1 MKTDVI
7 QSRVCPVCGSAHK
20 DLVFP
25 IEFKL
30 FDGHPM
36 DGGYNLVQCNA
47 CGFVYADIAI
57 TQDDLDLYYAELSKY
72 EDKTISTGGG
82 FTQNDK
88 NRLVDTAR
96 FIGEQIAN
104 KELKVLDLGCAN
116 GGLLQEL
123 KNIGFNNLTGV
134 DPSAVCVDITRKEV
148 GCDCFHYSL
157 FDIPENFG
165 KYDIIVSTH
174 VLEHLLNVR
183 EAVAVMEKL
192 LNPRGYIYI
201 ECPNAE
207 HYRDVIHAPLQEFN
221 AEHINHFTE
230 VAFRNLMGRFGFQA
244 LVTADKIFKIASD
257 QDYHA
262 VYGLFQKQEQV
273 ENVVVFDQ
281 GVRVAIEDYIHHSNE
296 IMSHVSATLEGL
308 PTDKPIALFG
318 VGQFSFKL
326 LKTEVFKK
334 NEHILLFDNGIAAI
348 GKKVNG
354 VTILPG
360 KDMVDA
366 YKRQSF
372 SIVISSLIH
381 EMPIRQGIEKRF
393 AEAGLDAP
401 QIVGFSGLVRH

>member
-1 MKTDVI
+1 M
-7 QSRVCPVCGSAHK
+7 
-20 DLVFP
+20 
-25 IEFKL
+25 
-30 FDGHPM
+30 
-36 DGGYNLVQCNA
+36 
-47 CGFVYADIAI
+47 
-57 TQDDLDLYYAELSKY
+57 
-72 EDKTISTGGG
+72 
-82 FTQNDK
+82 
-88 NRLVDTAR
+88 
-96 FIGEQIAN
+96 
-104 KELKVLDLGCAN
+104 
-116 GGLLQEL
+116 
-123 KNIGFNNLTGV
+123 
-134 DPSAVCVDITRKEV
+134 
-148 GCDCFHYSL
+148 
-157 FDIPENFG
+157 
-165 KYDIIVSTH
+165 
-174 VLEHLLNVR
+174 
-183 EAVAVMEKL
+183 
-192 LNPRGYIYI
+192 
-201 ECPNAE
+201 
-207 HYRDVIHAPLQEFN
+207 
-221 AEHINHFTE
+221 
-230 VAFRNLMGRFGFQA
+230 
-244 LVTADKIFKIASD
+244 
-257 QDYHA
+257 
-262 VYGLFQKQEQV
+262 
-273 ENVVVFDQ
+273 FDQ